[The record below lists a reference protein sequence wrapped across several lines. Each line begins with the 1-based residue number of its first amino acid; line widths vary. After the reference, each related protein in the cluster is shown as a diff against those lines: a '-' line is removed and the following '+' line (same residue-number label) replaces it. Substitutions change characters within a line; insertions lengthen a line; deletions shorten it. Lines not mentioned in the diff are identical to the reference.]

1 MMGLQPQLATQVP
14 GPVQQLRVRDVLL
27 SVAGRQSGERSA
39 EKAGLPSP
47 YPSGGRRFAASG
59 RAVTGT
65 AARSQQTG
73 DVGTHAGTAV
83 TTVTTISASLCTY
96 IYISYFI
103 FIITLYILGIYNA
116 GSE

>member
-14 GPVQQLRVRDVLL
+14 GPVQQLRVRDVLLL

-83 TTVTTISASLCTY
+83 TTVTTISASLCIY
-96 IYISYFI
+96 IYIIFYFYNYFI
-103 FIITLYILGIYNA
+103 YFRYI
-116 GSE
+116 